1 MNVTFKMKLKLTQYK
16 SLINI
21 VTNNISQQTWTIR
34 RNSNCSKAGNGM
46 QNSKVLR
53 DGLRIQKKNRYKE
66 AQLNVYE
73 KALIS
78 IYGLFIGGKRS
89 GRRISS
95 LTQHK
100 LIKENSTGELI
111 SLEKNV
117 TVLSEVA
124 DEPASQIK
132 KAAMEK
138 RRRSLRRN
146 SELVRLTS
154 LILLTWIFKR
164 TS

>member
-1 MNVTFKMKLKLTQYK
+1 M
-16 SLINI
+16 
-21 VTNNISQQTWTIR
+21 
-34 RNSNCSKAGNGM
+34 
-46 QNSKVLR
+46 
-53 DGLRIQKKNRYKE
+53 
-66 AQLNVYE
+66 NVYE
-73 KALIS
+73 KGLIS

-124 DEPASQIK
+124 DEPASLNK
-132 KAAMEK
+132 KGSHGK
-138 RRRSLRRN
+138 TTPKS
-146 SELVRLTS
+146 
-154 LILLTWIFKR
+154 
-164 TS
+164 

>member
-1 MNVTFKMKLKLTQYK
+1 MNVTFKMKLKFTQYK

-53 DGLRIQKKNRYKE
+53 DGLRIQKNRYKE

>member
-1 MNVTFKMKLKLTQYK
+1 M
-16 SLINI
+16 
-21 VTNNISQQTWTIR
+21 
-34 RNSNCSKAGNGM
+34 
-46 QNSKVLR
+46 
-53 DGLRIQKKNRYKE
+53 
-66 AQLNVYE
+66 NVYE
-73 KALIS
+73 KGLLS
-78 IYGLFIGGKRS
+78 IYGLFIEGKRR

-111 SLEKNV
+111 SWEKNV

-132 KAAMEK
+132 KAAMVK

-146 SELVRLTS
+146 SELVRLKS
-154 LILLTWIFKR
+154 RILYGHLKKQVKENVV
-164 TS
+164 

>member
-1 MNVTFKMKLKLTQYK
+1 MKLKFTQYK

>member
-1 MNVTFKMKLKLTQYK
+1 M
-16 SLINI
+16 
-21 VTNNISQQTWTIR
+21 
-34 RNSNCSKAGNGM
+34 
-46 QNSKVLR
+46 
-53 DGLRIQKKNRYKE
+53 
-66 AQLNVYE
+66 NVYE
-73 KALIS
+73 KGLIS

-111 SLEKNV
+111 SWEKNV

-146 SELVRLTS
+146 SELVRLKS
-154 LILLTWIFKR
+154 LILLIWILKR
-164 TS
+164 TSYGKCGVKEVLRNLNIIHGNAFLPA

>member
-1 MNVTFKMKLKLTQYK
+1 MNVTFKMKLKFTQYK